1 MLRISRH
8 APLVRVTTMRVAIAA
23 MTCFLLAGF
32 AHAASPLGIGTA
44 EPSYQPTG
52 GPLAQL
58 LVWINTHQQAFYRSL
73 TTALKAMREDPW
85 ALTGLIG
92 LSFAYGIFHAAGPG
106 HGKAVISSYLLAN
119 EIELRRG
126 ILVSFVSAFLQA
138 LVAIAVVG
146 ITYMLLRGTSISMTN
161 ATQTLEIASY
171 AMIVAFGV
179 WLLVRKLKASF
190 AHAAPSRSAG
200 GFFAA
205 SDMPAG
211 GSVTASLFSDPAEAS
226 ADRGSTGSGSR
237 FRAMAVAHDHD
248 ALAPGSVCHEC
259 GIAHLPDPSLVGGST
274 FSLRDAWSA
283 VIAVGM
289 RPCSGALLVMTF
301 SLLNGL
307 LLGGILSVL
316 AMALGTA
323 ITVSV
328 LASLAVGA
336 KSVAL
341 KLSGPGSR
349 RAGIVASSIEV
360 GAALLVILLGALL
373 LAASL
378 TA

>member
-1 MLRISRH
+1 MLRTAGRARTGGLIV
-8 APLVRVTTMRVAIAA
+8 ATLALV
-23 MTCFLLAGF
+23 FLAGL

-52 GPLAQL
+52 GPFAQL
-58 LVWINTHQQAFYRSL
+58 LVWINDHQQAFYRSL
-73 TTALKAMREDPW
+73 TGALKAMREDPW
-85 ALTGLIG
+85 ALTSLIG
-92 LSFAYGIFHAAGPG
+92 LSFLYGVFHAAGPG

-126 ILVSFVSAFLQA
+126 ILISFVSAFLQG

-146 ITYMLLRGTSISMTN
+146 IAYVLLRGTAISMTD
-161 ATQTLEIASY
+161 ATRTLEIASY
-171 AMIVAFGV
+171 AMIVAFGI
-179 WLLVRKLKASF
+179 WLLARKLKASF
-190 AHAAPSRSAG
+190 AQASRA
-200 GFFAA
+200 AA
-205 SDMPAG
+205 STGSLFESADTSSG
-211 GSVTASLFSDPAEAS
+211 GSVTASLFAGPTETT
-226 ADRGSTGSGSR
+226 STGETSGSR
-237 FRAMAVAHDHD
+237 FRALAVAHDHD

-259 GIAHLPDPSLVGGST
+259 GIAHLPDPSLVGGSA

-307 LLGGILSVL
+307 LLGGVLSVF

-323 ITVSV
+323 ITVSL

-336 KSVAL
+336 KGIAL
-341 KLSGPGSR
+341 RLSGPGSR
-349 RAGIVASSIEV
+349 RAGVVASAIEV
-360 GAALLVILLGALL
+360 GAALLVVLLGALL

-378 TA
+378 NG

>member
-1 MLRISRH
+1 MAAAAL
-8 APLVRVTTMRVAIAA
+8 AFALV
-23 MTCFLLAGF
+23 AGV

-44 EPSYQPTG
+44 EPSYQPSS
-52 GPLAQL
+52 GPFAEL
-58 LVWINTHQQAFYRSL
+58 LVWINAHQQAFYRSL
-73 TTALKAMREDPW
+73 TDALKAMREDP
-85 ALTGLIG
+85 ASLVTLIG
-92 LSFAYGIFHAAGPG
+92 LSFAYGVFHAAGPG

-126 ILVSFVSAFLQA
+126 ILISFVSAILQGM
-138 LVAIAVVG
+138 VAIAVVG
-146 ITYMLLRGTSISMTN
+146 TAYLVLRGTSISMTD
-161 ATQTLEIASY
+161 ATRTLEIASY
-171 AMIVAFGV
+171 AMIVAFGI
-179 WLLVRKLKASF
+179 WLLVRKLRTSC
-190 AHAAPSRSAG
+190 AHATPSATAGLFERTEAPSGS
-200 GFFAA
+200 
-205 SDMPAG
+205 
-211 GSVTASLFSDPAEAS
+211 SVTASLFASPSEPTSSKEA
-226 ADRGSTGSGSR
+226 AGSR
-237 FRAMAVAHDHD
+237 FRAVAVAHDHD

-259 GIAHLPDPSLVGGST
+259 GIAHLPDPSLLGGST

-307 LLGGILSVL
+307 LLGGILSVF

-336 KSVAL
+336 KGFAL
-341 KLSGPGSR
+341 RLSGPGSR

-378 TA
+378 NA

>member
-1 MLRISRH
+1 MLSPARRGQF
-8 APLVRVTTMRVAIAA
+8 ARLAGATLCLV
-23 MTCFLLAGF
+23 LLAGL

-44 EPSYQPTG
+44 EPSYQPAG
-52 GPLAQL
+52 GPFAEL
-58 LVWINTHQQAFYRSL
+58 LVWINGHQQAFYRSL
-73 TTALKAMREDPW
+73 TEALKAMREDPSS
-85 ALTGLIG
+85 LLLLVG
-92 LSFAYGIFHAAGPG
+92 LSFAYGVFHAAGPG

-126 ILVSFVSAFLQA
+126 ILISFVSAFLQG

-146 ITYMLLRGTSISMTN
+146 TAYLVLRGSSISLTD
-161 ATQTLEIASY
+161 ATRTLEIASY
-171 AMIVAFGV
+171 AMIVAFGL

-190 AHAAPSRSAG
+190 APTTPAQASLGGLFESADPPS
-200 GFFAA
+200 
-205 SDMPAG
+205 G
-211 GSVTASLFSDPAEAS
+211 GSVTASLFAGPAETNTQRDPA
-226 ADRGSTGSGSR
+226 GSR

-307 LLGGILSVL
+307 LLGGILSVF

-336 KSVAL
+336 KGLAL

-349 RAGIVASSIEV
+349 RAGVVASSIEV
-360 GAALLVILLGALL
+360 GAALLVVLLGALL

-378 TA
+378 NA

>member
-1 MLRISRH
+1 MLRIAGRQSLARF
-8 APLVRVTTMRVAIAA
+8 AVAALACLLV
-23 MTCFLLAGF
+23 AGL

-44 EPSYQPTG
+44 EPSYQPTS
-52 GPLAQL
+52 GPFAEL

-73 TTALKAMREDPW
+73 TNALKAMREDPW
-85 ALTGLIG
+85 SLVTLVG
-92 LSFAYGIFHAAGPG
+92 LSFAYGVFHAAGPG

-138 LVAIAVVG
+138 FVAIAVVG
-146 ITYMLLRGTSISMTN
+146 VTYMLLRGTSISMTD

-171 AMIVAFGV
+171 AMIVAFGI

-190 AHAAPSRSAG
+190 ASAMPVG
-200 GFFAA
+200 TTGALFGRTEA
-205 SDMPAG
+205 SPT
-211 GSVTASLFSDPAEAS
+211 GSVTASLFADPVE
-226 ADRGSTGSGSR
+226 STSTREMTGSR
-237 FRAMAVAHDHD
+237 FRAMAIAHDHD

-259 GIAHLPDPSLVGGST
+259 GIAHVPDPSLVGGST

-341 KLSGPGSR
+341 RLSGPGSR
-349 RAGIVASSIEV
+349 RAGIVASAIEV

>member
-1 MLRISRH
+1 MLSTALRGKKI
-8 APLVRVTTMRVAIAA
+8 PLAVATLAIVA
-23 MTCFLLAGF
+23 MAGI

-44 EPSYQPTG
+44 EPSYQPSS
-52 GPLAQL
+52 GPFAEL

-73 TTALKAMREDPW
+73 TSALKAMREDPW
-85 ALTGLIG
+85 SLMTLVG
-92 LSFAYGIFHAAGPG
+92 LSFVYGVFHAAGPG

-126 ILVSFVSAFLQA
+126 ILVSFVSAFLQG

-146 ITYMLLRGTSISMTN
+146 TAYLLLRGTSVSMTD
-161 ATQTLEIASY
+161 ATRTLEIASY
-171 AMIVAFGV
+171 GMIVAFGV
-179 WLLVRKLKASF
+179 WLLVRKLRASF
-190 AHAAPSRSAG
+190 AHAAPAAAATG
-200 GFFAA
+200 GLFDNTDT
-205 SDMPAG
+205 SSSS
-211 GSVTASLFSDPAEAS
+211 SVTASLFAGPKEAG
-226 ADRGSTGSGSR
+226 AQRETAAPGSR
-237 FRAMAVAHDHD
+237 FRAMAVSHDHD

-259 GIAHLPDPSLVGGST
+259 GIAHLPDPSLLGGSV

-301 SLLNGL
+301 ALLNGL
-307 LLGGILSVL
+307 MLGGVLSVF

-323 ITVSV
+323 ITVSA

-336 KSVAL
+336 KGIAL

-378 TA
+378 NA

>member
-1 MLRISRH
+1 MLSIAGRR
-8 APLVRVTTMRVAIAA
+8 PLARFAIATVA
-23 MTCFLLAGF
+23 CVLLAGL
-32 AHAASPLGIGTA
+32 AQAASPLGIGTA
-44 EPSYQPTG
+44 EPSYQPTA
-52 GPLAQL
+52 GPLAEL

-73 TTALKAMREDPW
+73 TNALKAMREDPW
-85 ALTGLIG
+85 SLASLVG
-92 LSFAYGIFHAAGPG
+92 LSFTYGVFHAAGPG

-146 ITYMLLRGTSISMTN
+146 ITYMLLRGTSISMTD

-190 AHAAPSRSAG
+190 AHPAPTTTTGALFETSETPS
-200 GFFAA
+200 
-205 SDMPAG
+205 G
-211 GSVTASLFSDPAEAS
+211 GSVTASLFAEPAQATS
-226 ADRGSTGSGSR
+226 ARETSGSR

-259 GIAHLPDPSLVGGST
+259 GVTHVPDPSLLGGSA

-289 RPCSGALLVMTF
+289 RPCSGAILVMTF

-323 ITVSV
+323 ITVSA

-336 KSVAL
+336 KGVAL
-341 KLSGPGSR
+341 RLSGPGSR
-349 RAGIVASSIEV
+349 RAGAVASAIEI

>member
-1 MLRISRH
+1 MLRPVRRDR
-8 APLVRVTTMRVAIAA
+8 AMALATATLAFVLVAS
-23 MTCFLLAGF
+23 L

-44 EPSYQPTG
+44 EPSYQPTS
-52 GPLAQL
+52 GPFAEL
-58 LVWINTHQQAFYRSL
+58 LVWINAHQQAFYRSL
-73 TTALKAMREDPW
+73 TNALKAMREDPW
-85 ALTGLIG
+85 SLVTLIG
-92 LSFAYGIFHAAGPG
+92 LSFTYGIFHAAGPG

-126 ILVSFVSAFLQA
+126 ILISFVSAFLQA

-146 ITYMLLRGTSISMTN
+146 TAYLALRGTSISMTD
-161 ATQTLEIASY
+161 ATRTLEIASY
-171 AMIVAFGV
+171 AMIVAFGL
-179 WLLVRKLKASF
+179 WLLVRKLRTSL
-190 AHAAPSRSAG
+190 AHPAPSAMTG
-200 GFFAA
+200 GLFETQ
-205 SDMPAG
+205 PTPTG
-211 GSVTASLFSDPAEAS
+211 GSVTASLFADSSDAGPVG
-226 ADRGSTGSGSR
+226 RPSGSR
-237 FRAMAVAHDHD
+237 FRAMAVSHDHD

-259 GIAHLPDPSLVGGST
+259 GISHVPDPSLVGGSV
-274 FSLRDAWSA
+274 FGLRDAWSA
-283 VIAVGM
+283 VIAVGL

-323 ITVSV
+323 ITVSA

-336 KSVAL
+336 KGLAL

-349 RAGIVASSIEV
+349 RAGLLASGIEV
-360 GAALLVILLGALL
+360 GAALIVVLLGALL

-378 TA
+378 NA

>member
-1 MLRISRH
+1 MLR
-8 APLVRVTTMRVAIAA
+8 PVRSDMAVRLTTATLAIVFMAS
-23 MTCFLLAGF
+23 L

-44 EPSYQPTG
+44 EPSFQPTS
-52 GPLAQL
+52 GPFAEL

-73 TTALKAMREDPW
+73 TEALKAMREDPW
-85 ALTGLIG
+85 SLATLVG

-126 ILVSFVSAFLQA
+126 ILVSFVSAFLQG

-146 ITYMLLRGTSISMTN
+146 TAYLALRGTSISMTD
-161 ATQTLEIASY
+161 ATRALEIASY
-171 AMIVAFGV
+171 ALIVAFGV
-179 WLLVRKLKASF
+179 WLLVRKLRSTL
-190 AHAAPSRSAG
+190 AHPAATTQTTSLFDPGPATNG
-200 GFFAA
+200 GA
-205 SDMPAG
+205 
-211 GSVTASLFSDPAEAS
+211 VTASLFAAAEPGHAATETS
-226 ADRGSTGSGSR
+226 ASR
-237 FRAMAVAHDHD
+237 FRAVAVAHDHD

-259 GIAHLPDPSLVGGST
+259 GIAHVPDPSLVSGSV
-274 FSLRDAWSA
+274 FGLRDAWSA
-283 VIAVGM
+283 VIAVGL

-316 AMALGTA
+316 AMSLGTA

-336 KSVAL
+336 KGLAL

-349 RAGIVASSIEV
+349 RAGMVASSIEV
-360 GAALLVILLGALL
+360 GAALIVVLLGALL

-378 TA
+378 NA

>member
-1 MLRISRH
+1 MLSMTGRRF
-8 APLVRVTTMRVAIAA
+8 LTRLAIATLGCA
-23 MTCFLLAGF
+23 LAAGL

-44 EPSYQPTG
+44 EPSYQPTS
-52 GPLAQL
+52 GPFAEL

-73 TTALKAMREDPW
+73 TNALKAMREDPW
-85 ALTGLIG
+85 SLATLVG
-92 LSFAYGIFHAAGPG
+92 LSFAYGVFHAAGPG

-138 LVAIAVVG
+138 LVAITVVG
-146 ITYMLLRGTSISMTN
+146 LTYLLLRGTSISMTD
-161 ATQTLEIASY
+161 ATRTLEIASY

-190 AHAAPSRSAG
+190 ATSVQTAG
-200 GFFAA
+200 IGALFGTP
-205 SDMPAG
+205 DTPAG
-211 GSVTASLFSDPAEAS
+211 SSVTASLFSDPAEVKGPREA
-226 ADRGSTGSGSR
+226 TGSR
-237 FRAMAVAHDHD
+237 FRALAVAHDHD

-259 GIAHLPDPSLVGGST
+259 GIAHVPDPSLVGGST

-341 KLSGPGSR
+341 RLSGPGSR
-349 RAGIVASSIEV
+349 RAGIVASAIEV

>member
-1 MLRISRH
+1 MLRI
-8 APLVRVTTMRVAIAA
+8 AGNQLPVRFAA
-23 MTCFLLAGF
+23 AAFAFFLLAGF
-32 AHAASPLGIGTA
+32 AHAASPLGIGAA
-44 EPSYQPTG
+44 EPSYQPAS
-52 GPLAQL
+52 GPFAEI

-73 TTALKAMREDPW
+73 TGALKAMREGPW
-85 ALTGLIG
+85 SLVTLVG

-106 HGKAVISSYLLAN
+106 HGKAVIASYLLAN

-138 LVAIAVVG
+138 FVAIAVVG
-146 ITYMLLRGTSISMTN
+146 VTYMFLRGTSISMTA

-171 AMIVAFGV
+171 AMIVAFGI
-179 WLLVRKLKASF
+179 WLLVRKLRTSF
-190 AHAAPSRSAG
+190 ATTVQTAG
-200 GFFAA
+200 TGALFGTPET
-205 SDMPAG
+205 PAT
-211 GSVTASLFSDPAEAS
+211 GSVTASLFAEPATTATPRNT
-226 ADRGSTGSGSR
+226 AGSR

-248 ALAPGSVCHEC
+248 ALAPGSICHEC
-259 GIAHLPDPSLVGGST
+259 GIAHVPDPSLVGGNT

-341 KLSGPGSR
+341 RLSGPGSR
-349 RAGIVASSIEV
+349 RAGIVAGTIEV

-378 TA
+378 SA

>member
-1 MLRISRH
+1 MLRPACSAQAR
-8 APLVRVTTMRVAIAA
+8 RIAA
-23 MTCFLLAGF
+23 LSLMFVLTAGL

-44 EPSYQPTG
+44 EPSYQPAS
-52 GPLAQL
+52 GPFADL
-58 LVWINTHQQAFYRSL
+58 LIWINDHQQAFYRSL
-73 TTALKAMREDPW
+73 TMALKAMREDPW
-85 ALTGLIG
+85 SLVTLVG
-92 LSFAYGIFHAAGPG
+92 LSFAYGVFHAAGPG

-126 ILVSFVSAFLQA
+126 ILISFVSAFVQG
-138 LVAIAVVG
+138 LVAIVVVG
-146 ITYMLLRGTSISMTN
+146 TAYVVLRGTSISMTD
-161 ATQTLEIASY
+161 ATRTLEIASY
-171 AMIVAFGV
+171 AMIVAFGL
-179 WLLVRKLKASF
+179 WLLVRKLKASL
-190 AHAAPSRSAG
+190 ARGAPAAAATGGLFESAETSS
-200 GFFAA
+200 A
-205 SDMPAG
+205 
-211 GSVTASLFSDPAEAS
+211 GSVTASLFAGPSETTLQREP
-226 ADRGSTGSGSR
+226 TGSR
-237 FRAMAVAHDHD
+237 FRALAVDHDHD

-307 LLGGILSVL
+307 LLGGILSVF

-336 KSVAL
+336 KGLAL
-341 KLSGPGSR
+341 RLSGPGSR
-349 RAGIVASSIEV
+349 RAGLLASSIEV
-360 GAALLVILLGALL
+360 GAALLLILLGALL
-373 LAASL
+373 LAAAL
-378 TA
+378 KG

>member
-1 MLRISRH
+1 MLSR
-8 APLVRVTTMRVAIAA
+8 ARRGRTVRMVAATLALVLVAG
-23 MTCFLLAGF
+23 L

-44 EPSYQPTG
+44 EPSYQPSS
-52 GPLAQL
+52 GPFAEL
-58 LVWINTHQQAFYRSL
+58 LISINTYQQAFYRSL
-73 TTALKAMREDPW
+73 TAALKAMREDP
-85 ALTGLIG
+85 ASLATLIG
-92 LSFAYGIFHAAGPG
+92 LSFAYGVFHAAGPG

-126 ILVSFVSAFLQA
+126 ILISFVSAILQA

-146 ITYMLLRGTSISMTN
+146 TAYIVLRGTTISMTD
-161 ATQTLEIASY
+161 ATRTLEIASY
-171 AMIVAFGV
+171 AMIVAFGL
-179 WLLVRKLKASF
+179 WLLMRKVRASF
-190 AHAAPSRSAG
+190 ATPHPVG
-200 GFFAA
+200 PTVGLFDNPEPA
-205 SDMPAG
+205 S
-211 GSVTASLFSDPAEAS
+211 SSNVTASLFAGPSESIAPRKLS
-226 ADRGSTGSGSR
+226 GSG
-237 FRAMAVAHDHD
+237 FRAVAAPHDHD

-259 GIAHLPDPSLVGGST
+259 GMAHLPDPSLVGGRA
-274 FSLRDAWSA
+274 FGLRDAWSA

-289 RPCSGALLVMTF
+289 RPCSGALLVLTF

-307 LLGGILSVL
+307 LLGGVLSVF

-323 ITVSV
+323 ITVSA

-349 RAGIVASSIEV
+349 RAGFVASAIEV
-360 GAALLVILLGALL
+360 GAALLVVLLGAFL

-378 TA
+378 KA

>member
-1 MLRISRH
+1 MLRIAGRLFP
-8 APLVRVTTMRVAIAA
+8 ARFAVAALA
-23 MTCFLLAGF
+23 LFLLAGL
-32 AHAASPLGIGTA
+32 AHAASPLGIGAA
-44 EPSYQPTG
+44 EPSYQPAS
-52 GPLAQL
+52 GPFAEI

-73 TTALKAMREDPW
+73 TNALKAMREDPW
-85 ALTGLIG
+85 SLVTLVG

-138 LVAIAVVG
+138 FVAIAVVG
-146 ITYMLLRGTSISMTN
+146 VTYIFLRGTSISMTA

-179 WLLVRKLKASF
+179 WLLIRKLRASF
-190 AHAAPSRSAG
+190 ARVTPTGTSGALFGGADTTAA
-200 GFFAA
+200 
-205 SDMPAG
+205 
-211 GSVTASLFSDPAEAS
+211 GSVTASLFAEPATL
-226 ADRGSTGSGSR
+226 STPRDTAGTR

-248 ALAPGSVCHEC
+248 ALAPGSVCQEC
-259 GIAHLPDPSLVGGST
+259 GIAHAPDPSLVGGNT
-274 FSLRDAWSA
+274 FNLRDAWSA

-341 KLSGPGSR
+341 RLSGPGSR
-349 RAGIVASSIEV
+349 RAGIVAGSIEV
-360 GAALLVILLGALL
+360 AAAVLVILLGALL

>member
-1 MLRISRH
+1 MLKQVRRRRI
-8 APLVRVTTMRVAIAA
+8 AGIAVA
-23 MTCFLLAGF
+23 TLTLLACAGL

-44 EPSYQPTG
+44 EPSYQPSA
-52 GPLAQL
+52 GPFAEL

-73 TTALKAMREDPW
+73 TNALKAMPEDPW
-85 ALTGLIG
+85 SLLALVG
-92 LSFAYGIFHAAGPG
+92 LSFAYGVFHAAGPG

-126 ILVSFVSAFLQA
+126 ILISFVSAFLQG

-146 ITYMLLRGTSISMTN
+146 AAYVVLRGTSISMTD
-161 ATQTLEIASY
+161 ATRTLEIASY
-171 AMIVAFGV
+171 AMIVAFGI
-179 WLLVRKLKASF
+179 WLLIRKLRVSF
-190 AHAAPSRSAG
+190 SHATPA
-200 GFFAA
+200 AA
-205 SDMPAG
+205 SLFDGADTPSG
-211 GSVTASLFSDPAEAS
+211 GSVTAALFADPGKTATTQAGNAS
-226 ADRGSTGSGSR
+226 H

-259 GIAHLPDPSLVGGST
+259 GVAHLPDPSLVGGSS

-307 LLGGILSVL
+307 LLGGVLSVF

-323 ITVSV
+323 ITVSA
-328 LASLAVGA
+328 LATLAVGA
-336 KSVAL
+336 KGIAL
-341 KLSGPGSR
+341 RLSGPGSR

-378 TA
+378 NA

>member
-1 MLRISRH
+1 MLRRFPVH
-8 APLVRVTTMRVAIAA
+8 RMAGLVVA
-23 MTCFLLAGF
+23 TLALTALASL
-32 AHAASPLGIGTA
+32 AHAASPLGIGSA
-44 EPSYQPTG
+44 EPSYQPAG
-52 GPLAQL
+52 GPFAEL
-58 LVWINTHQQAFYRSL
+58 LVWINTHQQDFYRSL
-73 TTALKAMREDPW
+73 TGALKAMREDPW
-85 ALTGLIG
+85 SLLSLIG
-92 LSFAYGIFHAAGPG
+92 LSFAYGVFHAAGPG

-126 ILVSFVSAFLQA
+126 ILVSFVSAFLQG

-146 ITYMLLRGTSISMTN
+146 AAYFALRGTSISMTD
-161 ATQTLEIASY
+161 ATRTLEIASY
-171 AMIVAFGV
+171 AMIVAFGI
-179 WLLVRKLKASF
+179 WLLVRKLRASF
-190 AHAAPSRSAG
+190 ATQSQASSAGSLFDAATAPS
-200 GFFAA
+200 
-205 SDMPAG
+205 G
-211 GSVTASLFSDPAEAS
+211 GSVTASLFAGPSET
-226 ADRGSTGSGSR
+226 STRRETTGSR
-237 FRAMAVAHDHD
+237 FRAMAVSHDHD

-259 GIAHLPDPSLVGGST
+259 GIAHLPDPSLVGGSV
-274 FSLRDAWSA
+274 FGLRDAWSA
-283 VIAVGM
+283 VIAVGL

-336 KSVAL
+336 KSIAL

-360 GAALLVILLGALL
+360 GAALVVILLGALL

-378 TA
+378 SA

>member
-1 MLRISRH
+1 MLRIAGRLLP
-8 APLVRVTTMRVAIAA
+8 ARFAVAAL
-23 MTCFLLAGF
+23 TLFLAAGF
-32 AHAASPLGIGTA
+32 AHAASPLGIGAA
-44 EPSYQPTG
+44 EPSYQPAS
-52 GPLAQL
+52 GPFAEI

-73 TTALKAMREDPW
+73 TNALKAMREDPW
-85 ALTGLIG
+85 SLVTLVG

-138 LVAIAVVG
+138 FVAIAVVG
-146 ITYMLLRGTSISMTN
+146 VTYIFLRGTSISMTA

-179 WLLVRKLKASF
+179 WLLIRKLRASF
-190 AHAAPSRSAG
+190 ARGTPTGASGALFG
-200 GFFAA
+200 GADTTA
-205 SDMPAG
+205 T
-211 GSVTASLFSDPAEAS
+211 GSVTASLFAEPATQ
-226 ADRGSTGSGSR
+226 STPRDTAGSR

-259 GIAHLPDPSLVGGST
+259 GIAHAPDPSLVGGNT

-328 LASLAVGA
+328 LASLAVSA

-341 KLSGPGSR
+341 RLSGPGSR
-349 RAGIVASSIEV
+349 RAGIVAGSIEV
-360 GAALLVILLGALL
+360 AAAVLVILLGALL

>member
-1 MLRISRH
+1 MLSMTGRRF
-8 APLVRVTTMRVAIAA
+8 LTRLAITILGCALAA
-23 MTCFLLAGF
+23 GL

-44 EPSYQPTG
+44 EPSYQPTS
-52 GPLAQL
+52 GPFAEL

-73 TTALKAMREDPW
+73 TNALKAMREDPW
-85 ALTGLIG
+85 SLATLVG
-92 LSFAYGIFHAAGPG
+92 LSFAYGVFHAAGPG

-146 ITYMLLRGTSISMTN
+146 LTYLLLRGTSISMTD
-161 ATQTLEIASY
+161 ATRTLEIASY

-190 AHAAPSRSAG
+190 ATSVQTAG
-200 GFFAA
+200 TGALFGTP
-205 SDMPAG
+205 DTPAG
-211 GSVTASLFSDPAEAS
+211 SSVTASLFADPAEAKGPRE
-226 ADRGSTGSGSR
+226 ATGSR
-237 FRAMAVAHDHD
+237 FRALAVAHDHD

-259 GIAHLPDPSLVGGST
+259 GIAHVPDPSLVGGST

-323 ITVSV
+323 ITVSA

-341 KLSGPGSR
+341 RLSGPGSR
-349 RAGIVASSIEV
+349 RAGIVASAIEV